1 MYNTL
6 TETVVSN
13 ISVLVAATD
22 TSTNSNPILGMLPL
36 VLIFAAMYF
45 LLLRPQRKR
54 QKETIKLQSS
64 IAEGDEVIMNSGI
77 YGFVSAVEDDLLWIE
92 IAEKVEVRVTK
103 GSIARK
109 VSIPSE
115 DKAIDKKSD
124 K

>member
-1 MYNTL
+1 MHNTL

-13 ISVLVAATD
+13 ISVLVAESD
-22 TSTNSNPILGMLPL
+22 TTTNSNPILGMLPL

-54 QKETIKLQSS
+54 QKETVKLQSS

-103 GSIARK
+103 CSIARK

>member
-1 MYNTL
+1 M
-6 TETVVSN
+6 
-13 ISVLVAATD
+13 LVAESD
-22 TSTNSNPILGMLPL
+22 TTTNSNPILGMLPL

-54 QKETIKLQSS
+54 QKETVKLQSS

>member
-13 ISVLVAATD
+13 ISVLVAESD
-22 TSTNSNPILGMLPL
+22 TTTNSNPILGMLPL

-54 QKETIKLQSS
+54 QKETVKLQSS

-77 YGFVSAVEDDLLWIE
+77 YGFVSAV
-92 IAEKVEVRVTK
+92 
-103 GSIARK
+103 
-109 VSIPSE
+109 
-115 DKAIDKKSD
+115 
-124 K
+124 